1 MALPFD
7 STHGARDPRAVA
19 ILAKTIYR
27 ELRASGY
34 AEKDVIS
41 LAGELLG
48 VVATEVRG
56 RRDPKK
62 KSES

>member
-7 STHGARDPRAVA
+7 DTQGARDPRALA

-34 AEKDVIS
+34 AERD
-41 LAGELLG
+41 
-48 VVATEVRG
+48 VVALASELVGMVANDMRETRSQ
-56 RRDPKK
+56 KK
-62 KSES
+62 G